1 VDPEALRLEPEDPGA
16 FADERLDAAC
26 DCATDS
32 VVAEVVGFVPGTPA
46 IPLVRV
52 TIGFELVN
60 DEED

>member
-1 VDPEALRLEPEDPGA
+1 MRLESEDSGT
-16 FADERLDAAC
+16 FADELIDATC
-26 DCATDS
+26 DCTTDS

-52 TIGFELVN
+52 TIGFELVD

>member
-1 VDPEALRLEPEDPGA
+1 MDPEALRLEPEDPGA

-52 TIGFELVN
+52 TIGFELVD
-60 DEED
+60 DEDD